1 MTGNI
6 IIGQSGGPTAV
17 INSSAAGVY
26 KAAKAA
32 GVKKVYGMI
41 YGIQG
46 FMEDKILDMDEYL
59 SDDEGIELLKRT
71 PAAFLGSCRY
81 KMPPLTGNE
90 EIYEKVF
97 ERMEQHDIECLFY
110 IGGNDS
116 MDTVKMLSDYASMH
130 GRKQRFIGVPKT
142 IDNDLPITDHC
153 PGYGS
158 AAKYIATSLK
168 EIIRDNAV
176 YGDYRTSILVA
187 EIMGRNAG
195 WLTAASALAKDSS
208 CEGVDAI
215 YLPEVDFDIDAFLEK
230 VKELASK
237 KKSIVIA
244 VSEGI
249 HLADGRFICEIDSHG
264 NDRVDVF
271 GHKQLSGCGL
281 YLAGLIQSRLGYKA
295 RAVELSTLQRA
306 ASHMAS
312 LTDINEAFMAGEAAF
327 AACEQGLSGKMII
340 FTRPEGEEYSC
351 GTDISDIHAIAN
363 IEKDVPKEW
372 IGADGCS
379 ITEEYLVYARP
390 LIMGELF
397 PIYENGLPK
406 HLIRK

>member
-6 IIGQSGGPTAV
+6 VIGQSGGPTSV

-32 GVKKVYGMI
+32 GVGKVYGMV

-46 FMEDKILDMDEYL
+46 FLDDKLLDLDEYL
-59 SDDEGIELLKRT
+59 ADDEGIELMKRT
-71 PAAFLGSCRY
+71 PAAFLGSCRF
-81 KMPPLTGNE
+81 KLPPFAGNE
-90 EIYEKVF
+90 DLYEKIF
-97 ERMEQHDIECLFY
+97 LRMEQYDISYMFY

-116 MDTVKMLSDYASMH
+116 MDTVKMLSDYAN
-130 GRKQRFIGVPKT
+130 RNNKKQKFIGVPKT

-158 AAKYIATSLK
+158 AAKYIATSVR

-176 YGDYRTSILVA
+176 YGDYRTSILIV

-195 WLTAASALAKDSS
+195 WLTAASALCKDES
-208 CEGVDAI
+208 CEGVDLI
-215 YLPEVDFDIDAFLEK
+215 YLPEVDFDIESFLKK
-230 VKELASK
+230 VKALARM

-249 HLADGRFICEIDSHG
+249 HFDDGTFVCEMEDHG
-264 NDRVDVF
+264 NEGVDVF
-271 GHKQLSGCGL
+271 GHKQLSGCGVH
-281 YLAGLIQSRLGYKA
+281 LAAIIQKRLPYKA

-306 ASHMAS
+306 AAHMAS

-327 AACEQGLSGKMII
+327 HAAEKGLSGKMVV
-340 FTRPEGEEYSC
+340 FTRTDNPYTC
-351 GTDISDIHAIAN
+351 GTDVSDIHNIAN
-363 IEKDVPKEW
+363 TEKKVPLEW
-372 IGADGCS
+372 IGEDGCS
-379 ITEEYLVYARP
+379 VTEEYLAYARP
-390 LIMGELF
+390 LILGELT
-397 PIYENGLPK
+397 PIFENGLPK